1 METIDQEK
9 NTSGILSNPNN
20 NNDQS
25 SNNLAGWLLLI
36 FEVVILGL
44 GLYFSSGYDF
54 IGIIILFPAVI
65 ISTVLFILSYI
76 SFRKNNQVNPAI
88 STNIGSGIGHWI
100 SLIFMTMA
108 LCFLLLLG
116 YMWIP
121 VMLH

>member
-65 ISTVLFILSYI
+65 ISTVLFI
-76 SFRKNNQVNPAI
+76 
-88 STNIGSGIGHWI
+88 
-100 SLIFMTMA
+100 
-108 LCFLLLLG
+108 
-116 YMWIP
+116 
-121 VMLH
+121 